1 MARILSE
8 GLSVSCDLSTSA
20 RACVRALE
28 PYQPGKPIEELEREL
43 GIRNAIKLASNENP
57 WGPSPRARAA
67 LAALD
72 PAAWSR
78 YPDGAAT
85 LLRRTLADKLGVS
98 ASAVTVG
105 NGSNDLLEL
114 AARAFV
120 GPNDRVVYSRH
131 AFAVYAIA
139 TQAVGGHHVEVPARD
154 FGHDLPAMA
163 KAAADAKLVF
173 VANPNNPTGTCEGA
187 DALAAFLTA
196 VPGHV
201 PVVVD
206 EAYRE
211 YVARPDYP
219 DTVSWLKRFPNLII
233 TRTFS
238 KIYGLAGLRVGYAIS
253 NPIIADLLNRLRQP
267 FNVNLAA
274 QVAARAA
281 LEDDVFVARCHKE
294 NLAGLAVL
302 SEGLARLGH
311 TVLPSAANFL
321 TFEVEHAADV
331 YQALLREGVIVRP
344 IANYGMPNH
353 LRVTVGMPEENTRF
367 LAALERIMSRSEAAV

>member
-1 MARILSE
+1 M
-8 GLSVSCDLSTSA
+8 SCDLWTSA
-20 RACVRALE
+20 RDCVRAIE
-28 PYQPGKPIEELEREL
+28 PYQPGKPIEELERDL

-57 WGPSPRARAA
+57 WGPSPRAQAA

-72 PAAWSR
+72 PASWAR

-85 LLRRTLADKLGVS
+85 MLRRALADKLGVS
-98 ASAVTVG
+98 ASAVTIG

-120 GPNDRVVYSRH
+120 GVGDKVVYAQH
-131 AFAVYAIA
+131 AFAVYAIV
-139 TQAVGGHHVEVPARD
+139 TQAVGGCHVEVPARR

-187 DALAAFLTA
+187 GALEAFLRQ
-196 VPGHV
+196 VPAHV

-211 YVARPDYP
+211 YVARSDYP
-219 DTVSWLKRFPNLII
+219 DTVAWLARFPNLIV

-253 NPIIADLLNRLRQP
+253 DPKVADLMNRLRQP

-281 LEDDVFVARCHKE
+281 LEDDAFVTRCHKE

-321 TFEVEHAADV
+321 TFEAERAAEV

-353 LRVTVGMPEENTRF
+353 LRVTVGTPQENTRF
-367 LAALERIMSRSEAAV
+367 LVALERILSQSKAAV